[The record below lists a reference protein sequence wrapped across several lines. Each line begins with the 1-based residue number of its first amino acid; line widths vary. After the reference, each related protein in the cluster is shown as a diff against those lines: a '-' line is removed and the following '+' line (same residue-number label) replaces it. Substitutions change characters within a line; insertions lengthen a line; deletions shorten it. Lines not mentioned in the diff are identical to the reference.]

1 MMPYEFRN
9 LAIPYKGG
17 ATNSYHYDTITD
29 TGDYLYSQT
38 IYKCTNA
45 WSMQGIFTYLKAGVY
60 TISCYIKSP
69 IVRTVTLGIGLDNN
83 MVSQYASTEV
93 KNNLAEFGETFA
105 IIFDTI
111 GDNEW
116 HRYNGQVEVTK
127 SGYTMPRFYPRTDD
141 SNYVFFSCLQL
152 ELGTEMT
159 MFEGYH
165 STWYIDDNGELTH
178 TNFIEIPNR
187 PFRLPLPI
195 SLWNVDESINDGYP
209 SNGFLPEIPTV
220 GAFGN
225 ATALQRSS
233 IPMSVGYIGSEAF
246 KKTSITDV
254 TISQNCTY
262 YNTTFPEDCTINFY
276 P

>member
-1 MMPYEFRN
+1 VFVKT
-9 LAIPYKGG
+9 AI
-17 ATNSYHYDTITD
+17 S
-29 TGDYLYSQT
+29 
-38 IYKCTNA
+38 
-45 WSMQGIFTYLKAGVY
+45 
-60 TISCYIKSP
+60 
-69 IVRTVTLGIGLDNN
+69 RTVHIYAYPNGGSPDGISPVSSGNIDLSASANWQRISFTFTLSIQKELWLRVEAMTDSSTKLY
-83 MVSQYASTEV
+83 VSA
-93 KNNLAEFGETFA
+93 
-105 IIFDTI
+105 
-111 GDNEW
+111 
-116 HRYNGQVEVTK
+116 
-127 SGYTMPRFYPRTDD
+127 P
-141 SNYVFFSCLQL
+141 QL
-152 ELGTEMT
+152 EVGSEMT
-159 MFEGYH
+159 LFEGYH
-165 STWYIDDNGELTH
+165 STWYVDNNGELTH

-225 ATALQRSS
+225 ATTLQRSS